1 MNCLTDATQ
10 ENPNDGKRFSRRDG
24 LTVQITCRGNLAFRD
39 HLRSDDHAVD
49 RSRHSD
55 PMGGR
60 AACPRGSWLHSELH
74 GLGQSDPARSLDGPH

>member
-39 HLRSDDHAVD
+39 RLRADDHAVD
-49 RSRHSD
+49 RPRHSD
-55 PMGGR
+55 PVGRR
-60 AACPRGSWLHSELH
+60 AACPRGSGVHSELH
-74 GLGQSDPARSLDGPH
+74 GLGQSDPA